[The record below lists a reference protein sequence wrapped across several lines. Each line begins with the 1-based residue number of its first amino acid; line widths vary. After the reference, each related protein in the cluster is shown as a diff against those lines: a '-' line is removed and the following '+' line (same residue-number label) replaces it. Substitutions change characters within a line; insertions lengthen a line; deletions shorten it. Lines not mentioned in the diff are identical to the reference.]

1 VQGSRVSRTYYV
13 THIEQQGKKEHA
25 VLQWKCSASISQTEK
40 GCDRLHILTSSMG
53 SVKKGKNVEQNIERQ
68 NQKCS
73 VKKGKN
79 VEQNIERQNQKSDV
93 TVMLINTQY
102 SQHF

>member
-1 VQGSRVSRTYYV
+1 
-13 THIEQQGKKEHA
+13 
-25 VLQWKCSASISQTEK
+25 
-40 GCDRLHILTSSMG
+40 MG